1 MVCGNQGENRHLLA
15 HESGAVAIDAAHR
28 RARDVVHGQ
37 DVTITPPAML
47 LQRLQLHRQRC
58 CCDVHDCC
66 FSAGAALLDAE
77 LVPHVAVAPL
87 LHVDGN
93 LEKMSTEKHFYR
105 PAPDRQGRVGLVVTQ
120 RA

>member
-1 MVCGNQGENRHLLA
+1 MRMRVAPLRLMRHMDEQAMSYMVK
-15 HESGAVAIDAAHR
+15 
-28 RARDVVHGQ
+28 
-37 DVTITPPAML
+37 M
-47 LQRLQLHRQRC
+47 LQLHRQRC

-66 FSAGAALLDAE
+66 FSAGAALLNAK